1 MTAPVSHPSAHIL
14 PDERECQDCGLFQCL
29 PELAPG
35 EVAQCS
41 RCNATLRHGRKDS
54 LTRTLACALAALL
67 LFIVALQL
75 PFLDVRA
82 VGHSYKAGLFT
93 GPSMLEQRGMWEI
106 SLVVIITLVVMP
118 VVQFALLLSVLIGLR
133 LPRPPAFLPRVFAF
147 VERVRPWSMIEVF
160 LLGVF
165 VAYTR
170 LKAIAEVDVGP
181 GLYALGGVMVCL
193 IAADVQLDHETVWQT
208 LQARGLLHLREPPAT
223 QKRIGCDNC
232 RLVLNAPSGWP
243 CPRCGYKL
251 RQRKRQSSLRAWSL
265 LFAATVLYLPA
276 NIFPIL
282 TVIRFGR
289 GQPATIMQGVIELMQ
304 AHMWPLAALVFLA
317 SILVPMVKLASLTAM
332 LLTTHSGTA
341 WRLCGR
347 TRLYRFVESI
357 GRWSMIDV
365 FMLTVLVAL
374 VHMGFLAT
382 VLPGPGAVC
391 FAAVVV
397 LTMFATQAFDPRLM
411 WDAAEAHGHD
421 VPGGAA
427 AATRDLAAQPA

>member
-1 MTAPVSHPSAHIL
+1 MTELAHIL
-14 PDERECQDCGLFQCL
+14 PHARECQDCGLFQCL

-35 EVAQCS
+35 EVARCS
-41 RCNATLRHGRKDS
+41 RCGAVLRHGRKDS
-54 LTRTLACALAALL
+54 LTRTLACAVAALL
-67 LFIVALQL
+67 LFLVALQL

-82 VGHSYKAGLFT
+82 VGRSYKAGLFT
-93 GPSMLEQRGMWEI
+93 GPSMLEARGMWEI
-106 SLVVIITLVVMP
+106 SGVVLITLVVMP
-118 VVQFALLLSVLIGLR
+118 AVQFGLLLTVLIGLR
-133 LPRPPAFLPRVFAF
+133 LPRPPAFLPRLFAF

-170 LKAIAEVDVGP
+170 LQAIAQVDVGP

-193 IAADVQLDHETVWQT
+193 IAADVELDHESVWDA
-208 LQARGLLHLREPPAT
+208 LAARGLLHLREPPAT
-223 QKRIGCDNC
+223 QRRIGCDNC

-243 CPRCGYKL
+243 CPRCGYRL
-251 RQRKRQSSLRAWSL
+251 RQRKRQSVLRAWSL

-276 NIFPIL
+276 NILPIL

-289 GQPATIMQGVIELMQ
+289 GQPSTIMEGVVELIQ
-304 AHMWPLAALVFLA
+304 ARMWPLAALVFLA
-317 SILVPMVKLASLTAM
+317 SIMVPLVKLVALTTM

-374 VHMGFLAT
+374 VHMGFVAT
-382 VLPGPGAVC
+382 VLPGAGAVC
-391 FAAVVV
+391 FASVVV

-411 WDAAEAHGHD
+411 WDAAEAAGHD
-421 VPGGAA
+421 VPHAL
-427 AATRDLAAQPA
+427 ATLAGMEQPA

>member
-1 MTAPVSHPSAHIL
+1 MTASAHIL
-14 PDERECQDCGLFQCL
+14 RHERECQDCGLFQCL
-29 PELAPG
+29 PGLDPG
-35 EVAQCS
+35 EVASCS

-54 LTRTLACALAALL
+54 LNRTLACATAALL

-82 VGHSYKAGLFT
+82 VGHSTKAGLFT
-93 GPSMLEQRGMWEI
+93 GPAILEQRGMWEI
-106 SLVVIITLVVMP
+106 SAVVIITLVVMP
-118 VVQFALLLSVLIGLR
+118 AVQFALLLTVLVGVR
-133 LPRPPAFLPRVFAF
+133 LPKPPAFLPRVFAW
-147 VERVRPWSMIEVF
+147 VERIRPWSMIEVF

-193 IAADVQLDHETVWQT
+193 IAADVELDHETVWDK
-208 LQARGLLHLREPPAT
+208 LQSLGLLHLREPPAT
-223 QKRIGCDNC
+223 QKRIGCDCC

-243 CPRCGYKL
+243 CPRCGYRL
-251 RQRKRQSSLRAWSL
+251 RHRKRQSSLRAWSL

-276 NIFPIL
+276 NILPIL

-289 GQPATIMQGVIELMQ
+289 GQPSTIMEGVVELMQ

-317 SILVPMVKLASLTAM
+317 SILVPMLKLLSLTTM
-332 LLTTHSGTA
+332 LLVTHSGSA

-347 TRLYRFVESI
+347 TRLYRFVVGI

-374 VHMGFLAT
+374 VHMGFIAT
-382 VLPGPGAVC
+382 VLPGSGAVC
-391 FAAVVV
+391 FASVVV
-397 LTMFATQAFDPRLM
+397 LTIFATEAFDPRLM
-411 WDAAEAHGHD
+411 WDSAEARGHTI
-421 VPGGAA
+421 PGANPLP
-427 AATRDLAAQPA
+427 LAAQPA